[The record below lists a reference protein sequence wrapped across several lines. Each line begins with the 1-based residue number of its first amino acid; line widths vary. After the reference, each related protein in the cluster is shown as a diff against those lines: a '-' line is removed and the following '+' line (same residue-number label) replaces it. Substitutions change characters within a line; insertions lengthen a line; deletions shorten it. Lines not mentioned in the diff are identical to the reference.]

1 MMKLRVIG
9 TGSKGNAYL
18 VSDSNDNVLILDA
31 GIKAKQIFAEIGD
44 NANVCGCLVTHE
56 HKDHSRAVFDLA
68 LRGVRIGA
76 SAGTINTIGADKTVN
91 VESLKALQT
100 YAYGVYT
107 VMPFKVQHDAEE
119 PFGFL
124 VRHRETKETL
134 LYVTDT
140 YYLRNTFPGVMYWII
155 ECNYVDADSLLGLE
169 MNRRLRLM
177 QSHMSL
183 ERLKQ
188 TLAANDLRR
197 TMKIVLVHLSDSNSD
212 EERMVSE
219 IEKLTGIETIVARAG
234 MEIELDVNP
243 F

>member
-1 MMKLRVIG
+1 MMRLRVIG
-9 TGSKGNAYL
+9 TGSSGNSYL
-18 VSDSNDNVLILDA
+18 VSDNNDNVLILDA
-31 GIKAKQIFAEIGD
+31 GIRAKRIFAEIDD

-56 HKDHSRAVFDLA
+56 HNDHSRAVFDLA

-76 SAGTINTIGADKTVN
+76 SDGTINAIGAGKTIN

-107 VMPFKVQHDAEE
+107 VMPFKVQHDAAE

-134 LYVTDT
+134 LYATDT
-140 YYLRNTFPGVMYWII
+140 YYLRNTFPGVMYWMI
-155 ECNYVDADSLLGLE
+155 ECNYVDADSLRGLE

-188 TLAANDLRR
+188 TLAANDLRQ

-212 EERMVSE
+212 EERMISE
-219 IEKLTGIETIVARAG
+219 IEKLTGIETIAARAG
-234 MEIELDVNP
+234 MEISLSENP

>member
-1 MMKLRVIG
+1 MRLSVVG
-9 TGSKGNAYL
+9 TGSSGNSYVL
-18 VSDSNDNVLILDA
+18 SDKNKNVLILDA
-31 GIKAKQIFAEIGD
+31 GMSAKKIMAYIENDSNI
-44 NANVCGCLVTHE
+44 CGCCVGHE

-91 VESLKALQT
+91 VESLRAQQT

-183 ERLKQ
+183 ARLKQ
-188 TLAANDLRR
+188 TLAANDLRQ

-219 IEKLTGIETIVARAG
+219 IEKLTGIETIAARAG
-234 MEIELDVNP
+234 MEISLSENP

>member
-1 MMKLRVIG
+1 MIG

-18 VSDSNDNVLILDA
+18 VSDSNDNVLVLDA
-31 GIKAKQIFAEIGD
+31 GIRAKRIFAEIDD
-44 NANVCGCLVTHE
+44 NAKVCGCLVTHE
-56 HKDHSRAVFDLA
+56 HNDHSRAVFDLA

-76 SAGTINTIGADKTVN
+76 SAGTINTIGADKTIN

-107 VMPFKVQHDAEE
+107 VMPFKVQHDAAE

-124 VRHRETKETL
+124 VRHRGTKETL

-140 YYLRNTFPGVMYWII
+140 YYLRNTFPNVNYWIV
-155 ECNYVDADSLLGLE
+155 ECNYVDADSLRGLE
-169 MNRRLRLM
+169 LNRRLRLM
-177 QSHMSL
+177 RSHMSL
-183 ERLKQ
+183 ENLKR
-188 TLAANDLRR
+188 TLTANDLRQ

-212 EERMVSE
+212 EVRMVSE
-219 IEKLTGIETIVARAG
+219 IEKLTGIETIAARAG
-234 MEIELDVNP
+234 MEIELNVNP